1 MTVSGVRSPPHPEV
15 LAASAASLEG
25 RVASRPALTR
35 SSGREPER
43 RWGYLFVLPAL
54 LVVLVFRIIPLVLG
68 AGYSLTNFDGINP
81 PEWIGFENYRQLL
94 SDGAFLDSMT
104 NVVVLLATLPIWVA
118 LPMVL
123 AILIHQGVPGGRFF
137 RAVYFFPAVL
147 SSVIIG
153 AIFTFVLRYDGSLN
167 AFLGVVGVPA
177 VDWLGNGYTA
187 LPSVM
192 AVMLWSTFGMT
203 VLIFLS
209 GLSTV
214 PPELIEAAKLDG
226 ASLAQTWWHVIIPAI
241 RPIIEF
247 AAVVTMIGMLT
258 SMFGLIYVM
267 TAGGPGTATTLPE
280 FLIWL
285 EQGKLN
291 RPGYAAAISM
301 VLFALMAVL
310 ASIQIRVLSR
320 NSGV

>member
-1 MTVSGVRSPPHPEV
+1 M
-15 LAASAASLEG
+15 AAL
-25 RVASRPALTR
+25 SRFLPSR
-35 SSGREPER
+35 REPER
-43 RWGYLFVLPAL
+43 LYGLLFVLPAL
-54 LVVLVFRIIPLVLG
+54 LVVTVFRLIPLVWG
-68 AGYSLTNFDGINP
+68 FGYSLTDFDGINP
-81 PEWIGFENYRQLL
+81 PKWIGLANYEQLL
-94 SDGAFLDSMT
+94 SDDAFLASMK
-104 NVVVLLATLPIWVA
+104 NAIIMLATLPIWIA
-118 LPMVL
+118 LPMLL

-167 AFLGVVGVPA
+167 GLLDIFGIPA
-177 VDWLGNGYTA
+177 VDWLGSGSTA
-187 LPSVM
+187 LPSLM
-192 AVMLWSTFGMT
+192 AVALWSTFGMT

-214 PPELIEAAKLDG
+214 DPELVEAATLDG
-226 ASLAQTWWHVIIPAI
+226 ASLTQTWWYVIIPAI

-258 SMFGLIYVM
+258 SMFALIYVM

-291 RPGYAAAISM
+291 RPGYASAISV
-301 VLFALMAVL
+301 VLFGLMALL
-310 ASIQIRVLSR
+310 ATVQIRILSR
-320 NSGV
+320 NSGI

>member
-1 MTVSGVRSPPHPEV
+1 MTTASMPGARIAPSRSRFH
-15 LAASAASLEG
+15 LAA
-25 RVASRPALTR
+25 
-35 SSGREPER
+35 GREPER

-54 LVVLVFRIIPLVLG
+54 LVVLVFRIIPLVWG
-68 AGYSLTNFDGINP
+68 AGYSLTDFDGINP
-81 PEWIGFENYRQLL
+81 PQWIGLENYRQLL

-104 NVVVLLATLPIWVA
+104 NVVVLLATLPIWIA

-167 AFLGVVGVPA
+167 AFLGVFGVPA

-187 LPSVM
+187 LPSIM

-226 ASLAQTWWHVIIPAI
+226 ASLTQTWWHVIIPAI

>member
-1 MTVSGVRSPPHPEV
+1 M
-15 LAASAASLEG
+15 AAL
-25 RVASRPALTR
+25 SRFLPSR
-35 SSGREPER
+35 REPER
-43 RWGYLFVLPAL
+43 LYGLLFVLPAL
-54 LVVLVFRIIPLVLG
+54 LVVTVFRLIPLVWG
-68 AGYSLTNFDGINP
+68 FGYSLTDFDGINP
-81 PEWIGFENYRQLL
+81 PKWIGLANYEQLL
-94 SDGAFLDSMT
+94 SDDAFLASMK
-104 NVVVLLATLPIWVA
+104 NAIIMLATLPIWIA
-118 LPMVL
+118 LPMLL

-167 AFLGVVGVPA
+167 GLLDIFGVPA
-177 VDWLGNGYTA
+177 VDWLGSGSTA
-187 LPSVM
+187 LPSLM
-192 AVMLWSTFGMT
+192 AVALWSTFGMT

-214 PPELIEAAKLDG
+214 DPELVEAATLDG
-226 ASLAQTWWHVIIPAI
+226 ASLTQTWWYVIIPAI

-258 SMFGLIYVM
+258 SMFALIYVM

-291 RPGYAAAISM
+291 RPGYASAISV
-301 VLFALMAVL
+301 VLFGLMALL
-310 ASIQIRVLSR
+310 ATVQIRILSR
-320 NSGV
+320 NSGI